1 VPVLRYRLPRIKS
14 SAEMRKS
21 MKKSDTVIT
30 TIIGKD
36 SVVEGDFRAAG
47 SVRLDGTVEGN
58 VTVSGNLIIG
68 ETGKIHGNLEVT
80 SVIIGGEINGNVN
93 ASLRTELTS
102 TARLIGDIKTTL
114 IVIDE
119 KAVFQGRCDMNQDDA
134 KMKRRPVRE
143 SKAGKRSA
151 KEAIREAL
159 KEAEEAR
166 IADDEDEILAAASMD
181 SDRMEL

>member
-1 VPVLRYRLPRIKS
+1 MPVLRYRLPRIKS

-21 MKKSDTVIT
+21 MKKSETVIT

-58 VTVSGNLIIG
+58 VTVSGNLI
-68 ETGKIHGNLEVT
+68 TGKIHGNLEVT

>member
-1 VPVLRYRLPRIKS
+1 
-14 SAEMRKS
+14 
-21 MKKSDTVIT
+21 MKKSETVIT

-58 VTVSGNLIIG
+58 VEVTGNLIIG
-68 ETGKIHGNLEVT
+68 ETGKIHGNLEAT
-80 SVIIGGEINGNVN
+80 SVIIGGEITGNVN
-93 ASLRTELTS
+93 TSLRTELTS

-119 KAVFQGRCDMNQDDA
+119 KAIFQGRCDMNQDDVKA
-134 KMKRRPVRE
+134 KRRPARE
-143 SKAGKRSA
+143 SRAGKKSA

-159 KEAEEAR
+159 REAEEAR
-166 IADDEDEILAAASMD
+166 LADDDDDVLAASSMD
-181 SDRMEL
+181 SDRMGI